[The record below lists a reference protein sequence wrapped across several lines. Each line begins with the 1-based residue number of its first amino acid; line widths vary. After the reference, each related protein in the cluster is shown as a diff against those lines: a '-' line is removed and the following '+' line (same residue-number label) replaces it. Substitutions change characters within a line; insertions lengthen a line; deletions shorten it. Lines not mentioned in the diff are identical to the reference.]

1 MSVYVFKYN
10 TFHMTWVSLLGG
22 DGTVWVTD
30 MGRASA
36 CTYDHTSQCY
46 IWSDTVTKTHVEK
59 DFIAFKSSTP
69 RKWLQKEQFLNQ
81 LVSRLQARL

>member
-1 MSVYVFKYN
+1 
-10 TFHMTWVSLLGG
+10 MTWMSLSGG

-30 MGRASA
+30 MGRVSA
-36 CTYDHTSQCY
+36 YRYDHTFQCY
-46 IWSDTVTKTHVEK
+46 IWSDAVTKAHVEK

-69 RKWLQKEQFLNQ
+69 RKWLQREQFLSQ